1 MKTLTTGMLFLVLV
15 YYHIMEVNAEYQNIC
30 IKFKWSYTGFIMSFY
45 QSLFIK
51 NKQIFNNGLHR
62 FHKVLFKEFLTE
74 INSNKQTK
82 FKKANNHRQTDKGQK
97 KKNQRDKQ

>member
-30 IKFKWSYTGFIMSFY
+30 IKFKGSYTGFKMPFY

-51 NKQIFNNGLHR
+51 NKQIFDNGLYR
-62 FHKVLFKEFLTE
+62 CPKTICKVFVTE
-74 INSNKQTK
+74 VNSNK
-82 FKKANNHRQTDKGQK
+82 NN
-97 KKNQRDKQ
+97 